1 MKKKVVTLMV
11 NMANS
16 VVYAQSVMI
25 VMEILALL
33 MAMSHSFDNVGQHYS
48 VAFVGN
54 SNSTAWLT

>member
-1 MKKKVVTLMV
+1 MV

-33 MAMSHSFDNVGQHYS
+33 MAMSHSFDSVGQHCS